1 MRVPAGVSIVVVL
14 ALVGALAG
22 GAGARRAAIVPAY
35 GTAEDSLEDAYSAES
50 LALFALADDSTA
62 EAKSVGA
69 KALDRSQAAL
79 GQATSALKKGGG
91 VSSSI
96 TSDIG
101 DATADDSGA
110 LADVAVGKY
119 GRARVKI
126 FDALQAKDDAMAGL
140 EVQLMSGYPHIG
152 EFVIPVKD
160 SGPTSIVEWGNRL
173 WFTESNKGMLG
184 SLDIFA
190 PGVRQTQAAGASTP
204 GFTSMK
210 VPGHSRPQTLAEGPD
225 GALWFTDT
233 YANAIGRISPAGKLK
248 QFKLTPG
255 SQPYGITTG
264 PDGALWFTEEGFNKI
279 GRITTTGKV
288 TEFQLKTAP
297 AAPQQIV
304 VGPDHAL
311 WFTEYV
317 SNKIGRITTKGAIRE
332 FQLPKSSGPAG
343 IAVGKDGAI
352 WFTEYAANKI
362 GRITTA
368 GKITQLKLAYNN
380 EGPDGIVALPN
391 GTLAYV
397 TYNDSSVGVIA
408 DGKISE
414 TEIQNG
420 GRNPNALTV
429 GPGGQLFVTEY
440 TANKIARVAV
450 G

>member
-1 MRVPAGVSIVVVL
+1 MRRVPPLTVVASL
-14 ALVGALAG
+14 ALLAGLAG
-22 GAGARRAAIVPAY
+22 GAGARPAAIAPPAL
-35 GTAEDSLEDAYSAES
+35 GKAHDALDTAYAEEE
-50 LALFALADDSTA
+50 LALFTLSDLASAAGRA
-62 EAKSVGA
+62 EAPGA
-69 KALDRSQAAL
+69 LKRSQAAL
-79 GQATSALKKGGG
+79 GDAAASLKSGG
-91 VSSSI
+91 VSNAAS
-96 TSDIG
+96 G
-101 DATADDSGA
+101 DVADAQDDDVGA
-110 LADVAVGKY
+110 LASIAAGKT
-119 GRARVKI
+119 GAARQKI
-126 FDALQAKDDAMAGL
+126 ASALEAKDGAMLRIEA
-140 EVQLMSGYPHIG
+140 QLMSSFPSIG
-152 EFVIPVKD
+152 EYLIPVKD
-160 SGPTSIVEWGNRL
+160 AGPTSIVSWGGRL
-173 WFTESNKGMLG
+173 WFTESNKGMLE
-184 SLDIFA
+184 SLDPFAKGVHETQSVGAAA
-190 PGVRQTQAAGASTP
+190 PGFR
-204 GFTSMK
+204 GFK
-210 VPGHSRPQTLAEGPD
+210 IPGHSRPQTLAEGPD

-233 YANAIGRISPAGKLK
+233 WANAIGRLSPDGKLRE
-248 QFKLTPG
+248 FKLAAA
-255 SQPYGITTG
+255 SQPYGITAG

-317 SNKIGRITTKGAIRE
+317 GNKIGRITTKGVIRE
-332 FQLPKSSGPAG
+332 FQLPKKSGPAG
-343 IAVGKDGAI
+343 IAAGKDGAL

-368 GKITQLKLAYNN
+368 GKITQLKLPYDN

-408 DGKISE
+408 NGKISE

-429 GPGGQLFVTEY
+429 GPGGQIFVTEY
-440 TANKIARVAV
+440 TANKIGRVAV